1 MYLYWKHPHFIER
14 NAHVAP
20 LLPDWVTII
29 KYFCWTVD
37 TMHIMR
43 LHHGNHRRA
52 YFLYATKYFGKLWRE
67 RNPRFKRELNKIDFS
82 WLTTMSSTYYY
93 YYYSS
98 YSTYPYYYSS
108 YTTEASAGE
117 CEYMNDRDHWPVQW
131 RRETSYLPVSYFQIQ
146 HSTLYCK

>member
-14 NAHVAP
+14 NAHLAP

-29 KYFCWTVD
+29 NYFCWTVD

-67 RNPRFKRELNKIDFS
+67 RNPRFKKELNKIDFS

-117 CEYMNDRDHWPVQW
+117 CEYNHNQCSRQ
-131 RRETSYLPVSYFQIQ
+131 TSYSPV
-146 HSTLYCK
+146 L